1 MPSLSPD
8 GACLCGLFA
17 RDGIGGHIGEGHEMK
32 FATIGLA
39 AAILASAGLSGASA
53 QTMSYA
59 DAGALLAAN
68 CGKDIV
74 KYCPKVNL
82 GGGQLK
88 DCLVQYE
95 PKLNPQC
102 IIDYKMAIASLAK
115 RNAAQLAAPK
125 ACRNAAANYCQGTAP
140 GDANYLDCLLAASKV
155 VGAACN
161 QALTDAGWR

>member
-1 MPSLSPD
+1 MRL
-8 GACLCGLFA
+8 
-17 RDGIGGHIGEGHEMK
+17 
-32 FATIGLA
+32 ATIGLA
-39 AAILASAGLSGASA
+39 AAILASAGVAAASA

-59 DAGALLAAN
+59 DAGALLAAS

-74 KYCPKVNL
+74 KFCPKVNL

-88 DCLVQYE
+88 DCLVQYQ
-95 PKLNPQC
+95 PKINPQC
-102 IIDYKMAIASLAK
+102 VTDYQTVVASLAQ

-140 GDANYLDCLLAASKV
+140 GDAHYLDCLLAATKV

-161 QALTDAGWR
+161 KALTDAGWR